1 VTSIATAQTPFEDLF
16 ARMSTE
22 INVRSPLG
30 AAPLELKPSREDF
43 CPLGGH

>member
-1 VTSIATAQTPFEDLF
+1 VASIAAVQIPFEDLP

-30 AAPLELKPSREDF
+30 AAPLELKSSCEDF
-43 CPLGGH
+43 RALGGH